1 MAKNGPKIRFFGR
14 FWPQNHQNWLKN
26 RDFDAF
32 LAKEY
37 SRIADLRI
45 DYGNFFRVFSDF
57 SASDMYVPII
67 IFEDDLLTLASA
79 IFGVFRSIDP

>member
-1 MAKNGPKIRFFGR
+1 MAGNYCI
-14 FWPQNHQNWLKN
+14 
-26 RDFDAF
+26 
-32 LAKEY
+32 KEY